1 MVINNTVVRVFSC
14 SRLLLMLLL
23 LSHWL
28 DWTLLVIIYCFVVV
42 DALWFCVK
50 RKKSRETEA
59 SCFVPWC
66 IQYRFQSLQ
75 MVVKQFTGERVVYSP
90 VPYLLVVCAYLTR
103 LIHQYF
109 ILSFDE
115 KNKV

>member
-1 MVINNTVVRVFSC
+1 MRLFSC
-14 SRLLLMLLL
+14 SRLLLMLLLLLL

-75 MVVKQFTGERVVYSP
+75 MVVKQFTGERVV
-90 VPYLLVVCAYLTR
+90 CAYRCTLR
-103 LIHQYF
+103 DSSIN
-109 ILSFDE
+109 IIPSFDE